1 MGTERRENRKWA
13 PTIESGFF
21 LTQNI
26 SRKSKLSAMR
36 DVKFTEIS
44 EVSESWFKFLR
55 MVFPGSEELSI
66 TGDTHKCLLN
76 SCHGS
81 AVRLMPLYR
90 HE

>member
-13 PTIESGFF
+13 PTIESGVF

-55 MVFPGSEELSI
+55 MVFPLFKGKNKERRHRMKIVSI
-66 TGDTHKCLLN
+66 NT
-76 SCHGS
+76 
-81 AVRLMPLYR
+81 
-90 HE
+90 